1 MKPILT
7 FRASHIDLYRKYLN
21 NEINVDSLMYS
32 LQYNTESTLKMQL
45 GTMFHSLLENKN
57 KEIKYFNIDCI
68 NYARQM
74 FYEGVFEI
82 KNSKIFNTKFGDVL
96 ISGTV
101 DNLLGNQI
109 NEFKTTWGQFNVEKY
124 LNSLQWQLYLQI
136 FSVPVMAYHVFEFP
150 NVKTSWNNV
159 DDIESELY
167 YNELHQ
173 FKVYESM
180 INFTLVNE
188 CINGLTEFC
197 INKQISP
204 KLTNSN

>member
-1 MKPILT
+1 MKPVLT
-7 FRASHIDLYRKYLN
+7 FRAGHIDLYRRYLN
-21 NEINVDSLMYS
+21 DEISTDNLLHS
-32 LQYNTESTLKMQL
+32 LQYNTEATLKMKL
-45 GTMFHSLLENKN
+45 GTLFHSLLENKN
-57 KEIKYFNIDCI
+57 KEIEYFNTECI

-74 FYEGVFEI
+74 FYEGIFEI
-82 KNSKIFNTKFGDVL
+82 KNTKVFNTKFGDVL

-124 LNSLQWQLYLQI
+124 LDSLQWQLYLQI
-136 FSVPVMAYHVFEFP
+136 FCVPVMAYHVFEFP
-150 NVKTSWNNV
+150 YIKSSWNALTDV
-159 DDIESELY
+159 DTELY

-180 INFTLVNE
+180 INHNLVSE